1 MNKKRN
7 TILFILGATVF
18 NLLIMLILLIAGT
31 ILVSYILKGRDPG
44 IGGPLLLFLVFGLG
58 IVGSYFIYNRT
69 VRALSR
75 KIDFDRYFEPLI
87 KPRPR
92 KNRD

>member
-18 NLLIMLILLIAGT
+18 NLLIMLILLILGT
-31 ILVSYILKGRDPG
+31 ILVSFILKGSEPG
-44 IGGPLLLFLVFGLG
+44 MAGPLLLFLVFGLG
-58 IVGSYFIYNRT
+58 IVGSYFIYNRV
-69 VRALSR
+69 VRALSNR
-75 KIDFDRYFEPLI
+75 IDFDRYFEPLI

-92 KNRD
+92 KK